1 MMSARLLAPV
11 AADPIAIWLLKK
23 RPEPA
28 LAEVVVAHEPL
39 TMDDSCEVHS
49 NPLLAVGSTQT
60 AGMLRASPFSKAAA
74 EEGGEDSLVVA
85 AELPAAAALAAQPA
99 AAAAAQQDA
108 SPPAAATAA
117 APSEAAT
124 DAAVAVTSFDPA
136 KPKHLAA
143 SGSAG
148 HAGEVLSFAVE
159 FTESDSD
166 SASVSG
172 ASTASSHTQLAAG
185 NGSGPASVVGSPLLR
200 TASSGSLFGSR
211 ASGEDYAGTS
221 ASREAAG
228 GTSFPQVNSQ
238 GKDLAAQDAQQPPPP
253 AVEAPARPSVE
264 VPLPSARPGT
274 RLRRRAQA
282 LARRIHTLRS
292 AMSAAPVVEGPPPSR
307 ARRWASLTWK
317 FTNENVLRMPCIGA
331 GLGLVVGVIAPIKNL
346 LFPVDVS
353 LSGIASAPAACCLR
367 LCRSRSGSHVLYLL
381 YCCARRC
388 GPGSD
393 SFPSLDPP
401 RTTLQTAAL
410 GFLMGAL
417 FSIQAALIWCSSFVL
432 GSALSKVCVPCA
444 WRWSKRAGWHLG

>member
-1 MMSARLLAPV
+1 MMSARLLAPA

-228 GTSFPQVNSQ
+228 GTSFPQMNSQ

-353 LSGIASAPAACCLR
+353 VSGIASVPAACCL
-367 LCRSRSGSHVLYLL
+367 L
-381 YCCARRC
+381 
-388 GPGSD
+388 P
-393 SFPSLDPP
+393 
-401 RTTLQTAAL
+401 
-410 GFLMGAL
+410 
-417 FSIQAALIWCSSFVL
+417 
-432 GSALSKVCVPCA
+432 SALSQQVTVACFVLVVLLCPPL
-444 WRWSKRAGWHLG
+444 RSRV